1 MIKLLLFLTLL
12 FSAQSTSSFL
22 SLPSPSEILDYFS
35 HLLDGNLQG
44 SISDA
49 ACLGWMAPYRA
60 QVNPIPLVGNGM
72 GNCVDN
78 IARQDH
84 ISGVP
89 HEFKNICGPFKGQNE
104 CFKLTPNW
112 NFGWC
117 FQEWINQ
124 RDIHYTNLRDA
135 SSVSCGYYWDGSTYT
150 LTAFF
155 R

>member
-1 MIKLLLFLTLL
+1 MLLLLL
-12 FSAQSTSSFL
+12 LPLLLSAQTTPSFL
-22 SLPSPSEILDYFS
+22 SFSAPSEIVDYLSNGIDF
-35 HLLDGNLQG
+35 DFG
-44 SISDA
+44 SAISDA
-49 ACLGWMAPYRA
+49 ACLGWMAPFRA
-60 QVNPIPLVGNGM
+60 ELNNIPLKGNGM

-78 IARQDH
+78 IAKEDH

-89 HEFKNICGPFKGQNE
+89 HQYRNICGPFKGQNE
-104 CFKLTPNW
+104 CFRLTPNW
-112 NFGWC
+112 NFAWC

-124 RDIHYTNLRDA
+124 RDLHYINLRDA